1 METSKVKRF
10 LWKVLEI
17 REVGAVLP
25 LLIAVV
31 LFTAK
36 SDRFLT
42 WDNMINVLR
51 IASFTMICA
60 IGECYLLISGS
71 WDISIGA
78 VYSLGG
84 VIAGLAMTSL
94 GLPIWLSIVL
104 ALVCGAVIGLVNAF
118 LVQKLDMPAFVATVG
133 TQFIAKGLV
142 QGITKGTPVYP
153 LPDSFLTVG
162 QSNLEIG
169 SLGIPWVLVIA
180 IALAIVAGLILK
192 YTTYGRKIYAV
203 GGNGEAARL
212 AGIPTT
218 KIRFSAFILCGVLAA
233 LTGVLMA
240 SRLGSAQANIGN
252 GFEMIVI
259 AGAVIGGISMS
270 GGAGSIF
277 GMALGAFFM
286 AMITNGMTL
295 IKISATWQTL
305 VTGAILILACSLEYV
320 RNRLKASLNS

>member
-1 METSKVKRF
+1 METSKTKRI
-10 LWKVLEI
+10 LWKILEI

-25 LLIAVV
+25 LLIAVI

-42 WDNMINVLR
+42 YDNMINVLR

-84 VIAGLAMTSL
+84 VIAGLAMTSM
-94 GLPIWLSIVL
+94 GLPIWLSTIL
-104 ALVCGAVIGLVNAF
+104 ALVAGGIIGLVNAF
-118 LVQKLDMPAFVATVG
+118 LVEKLEMPAFVATVG

-153 LPDSFLTVG
+153 LPDKFLGVG
-162 QSNLEIG
+162 QTNLQIG

-180 IALAIVAGLILK
+180 IVLSIIAGLILK

-218 KIRFSAFILCGVLAA
+218 KIRFSAFILCGVVAA

-286 AMITNGMTL
+286 ALITNGMTL

>member
-1 METSKVKRF
+1 METSKTKRI
-10 LWKVLEI
+10 LWKILEI

-25 LLIAVV
+25 LLIAVI

-42 WDNMINVLR
+42 YDNMINVLR

-84 VIAGLAMTSL
+84 VIAGLAMTSM
-94 GLPIWLSIVL
+94 GLPIWLSTIL
-104 ALVCGAVIGLVNAF
+104 ALVAGGIIGLVNAF
-118 LVQKLDMPAFVATVG
+118 LVEKLEMPAFVATVG

-153 LPDSFLTVG
+153 LPGKFLGVG
-162 QSNLEIG
+162 QTNLRIG

-180 IALAIVAGLILK
+180 IVLSIIAGLILK

-218 KIRFSAFILCGVLAA
+218 KIRFSAFILCGILAA

-286 AMITNGMTL
+286 ALITNGMTL

>member
-1 METSKVKRF
+1 MEISKTKRI
-10 LWKVLEI
+10 LWKILEI

-25 LLIAVV
+25 LLIAVI

-42 WDNMINVLR
+42 YDNMINVLR

-84 VIAGLAMTSL
+84 VIAGLAMTSM
-94 GLPIWLSIVL
+94 GLPIWLSTIL
-104 ALVCGAVIGLVNAF
+104 ALVAGGIIGLVNAF
-118 LVQKLDMPAFVATVG
+118 LVEKLEMPAFVATVG

-153 LPDSFLTVG
+153 LPDKFLGIG
-162 QSNLEIG
+162 QTNLQIG
-169 SLGIPWVLVIA
+169 SMGIPWVLVIA
-180 IALAIVAGLILK
+180 VVLSIIAGLILK

-286 AMITNGMTL
+286 ALITNGMTL